1 MAQYSLNQES
11 QIKAADAVL
20 AWLDSV
26 SDEELFD
33 KLSQCGYSIAYAIDP
48 SIETQSAQVITV
60 PSGVSIP

>member
-1 MAQYSLNQES
+1 MSQDTLNQES

-48 SIETQSAQVITV
+48 SIET
-60 PSGVSIP
+60 